1 MFVLYLVLVLL
12 VLLVHLVDLDQTIAK
27 LRQSK
32 GLVTEHLSC
41 LCPIQNPVLSGSVQM
56 KLSVKFFLSSII
68 LITITVFDIDVIT
81 ILLQYLF
88 SQKKHTT
95 TTQHS
100 QPTQPVYRGSV
111 CECGGTQRT
120 PSLGWAGTLNT
131 RYIS

>member
-1 MFVLYLVLVLL
+1 
-12 VLLVHLVDLDQTIAK
+12 
-27 LRQSK
+27 
-32 GLVTEHLSC
+32 
-41 LCPIQNPVLSGSVQM
+41 M
-56 KLSVKFFLSSII
+56 KSSVKSFKSSIILII

-88 SQKKHTT
+88 SQKTHTT

-100 QPTQPVYRGSV
+100 QPTQPEYRGSV

-120 PSLGWAGTLNT
+120 PSLAWEPSLNT